1 MMIPLEARKGL
12 LWATAAILAA
22 AFCILLIHLNRDP
35 FSSVIQSSEIFT
47 PNVVCRLVVMEVM
60 YESEMQDTDE
70 IICVPLVNG
79 RESSLEAQLS
89 LPQFILDNAEY
100 SQKLQQGQLYANIT
114 NATIVHGELRL
125 SHDST
130 FDVIDYSPSHPR
142 RLGEN
147 SATTGTLTIA
157 IIRISTIDS
166 EPSVSRE
173 QLLSLFDDSEETV
186 SFPSQFKKCSAGR
199 LTWEP
204 VDVFDVSVNQPI
216 SDFSSGASI
225 VHAAIRQVQLDLNIE
240 DITFI
245 ADRIMF
251 CTPPGTGSWVASAGL
266 YHWRA
271 QFNDDWCLSITAAM
285 HELSHTI
292 GFLHSNKDGV
302 KYADTT
308 GNMAK
313 SFRTS
318 DAPLRCFNGRNNHLL
333 GWYYDR
339 EVMIDPLKTFPE
351 LIKLA
356 AFVDY
361 TKSAEDEPVLVTLP
375 GNLHIQ
381 FNRAKSYNSGTG
393 LYQDMVTITGEGLAG
408 TELIAGLGV
417 GDQLIVE
424 SFQNTVADLSIEV
437 CEWIKNDNGVD
448 IMMISVGIGPSKCES
463 GITSRN
469 TINYHFPPDE
479 QSQNISGHQVS
490 VDCAV
495 KGLCKLSNRL
505 KVWGSNVGSNLP

>member
-1 MMIPLEARKGL
+1 MFQLEARKGI
-12 LWATAAILAA
+12 LWATAVILVAA
-22 AFCILLIHLNRDP
+22 VCILLAHLNHDP
-35 FSSVIQSSEIFT
+35 LIPVIQSNDIVSH
-47 PNVVCRLVVMEVM
+47 NVVCRLVVMETM
-60 YESEMQDTDE
+60 YESEEEDTDE

-79 RESSLEAQLS
+79 KETSLEAQVS
-89 LPQFILDNAEY
+89 LPQLILDNTNF
-100 SQKLQQGQLYANIT
+100 SQKLRQGQLYANIT
-114 NATIVHGELRL
+114 NATIIHGELRL

-130 FDVIDYSPSHPR
+130 FDVIDYSPSHSR
-142 RLGEN
+142 HLSEN
-147 SATTGTLTIA
+147 SVTTGTLTIA

-173 QLLSLFDDSEETV
+173 QLLSLFDDSEETT
-186 SFPSQFKKCSAGR
+186 SFPSQFKKCSVGR

-216 SDFSSGASI
+216 ADFSSGASI
-225 VHAAIRQVQLDLNIE
+225 VHAAIYQVQLDLNIE

-292 GFLHSNKDGV
+292 GLLHSNKDGV

-313 SFRTS
+313 SFRSS

-333 GWYYDR
+333 GWYQDR
-339 EVMIDPLKTFPE
+339 EVVIDPLKTFPE

-361 TKSAEDEPVLVTLP
+361 TSTAEDEPVLVTLP

-381 FNRAKSYNSGTG
+381 FNRAKSYNAGTG
-393 LYQDMVTITGEGLAG
+393 LYQDMVTITGEGLSG
-408 TELIAGLGV
+408 TELIAGLDV

-437 CEWIKNDNGVD
+437 CDWIENDSGVD
-448 IMMISVGIGPSKCES
+448 IMKISVGIGPSRCDG

-469 TINYHFPPDE
+469 TINYHFPPHA
-479 QSQNISGHQVS
+479 QSQNTSEQQVA

-505 KVWGSNVGSNLP
+505 KAWGTNVGSILP